1 MAVLAQ
7 HDFKFERRFL
17 LVIYLVFVRT
27 KSPSDRFYNPF
38 KAIIYEKEA
47 MEGILVDLARESYPV
62 LRALKH
68 ALVKSDY
75 NLLLK
80 TIYERSSEHVLVDAV
95 C

>member
-1 MAVLAQ
+1 
-7 HDFKFERRFL
+7 
-17 LVIYLVFVRT
+17 
-27 KSPSDRFYNPF
+27 
-38 KAIIYEKEA
+38 

-62 LRALKH
+62 LRAFKH